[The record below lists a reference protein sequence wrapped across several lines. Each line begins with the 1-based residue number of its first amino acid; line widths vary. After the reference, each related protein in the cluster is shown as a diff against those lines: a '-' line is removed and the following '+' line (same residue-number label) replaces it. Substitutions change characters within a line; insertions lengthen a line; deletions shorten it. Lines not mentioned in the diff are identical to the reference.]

1 MNMQYTNELT
11 PKIRAELAFAKYV
24 DGSTV
29 KIVNGTNFLAL
40 VALEMGEE
48 GEK

>member
-1 MNMQYTNELT
+1 MDMQYTNELT
-11 PKIRAELAFAKYV
+11 PKIRAELAFAKYA

-29 KIVNGTNFLAL
+29 KIVSGADFLAS
-40 VALEMGEE
+40 VALGMGEE